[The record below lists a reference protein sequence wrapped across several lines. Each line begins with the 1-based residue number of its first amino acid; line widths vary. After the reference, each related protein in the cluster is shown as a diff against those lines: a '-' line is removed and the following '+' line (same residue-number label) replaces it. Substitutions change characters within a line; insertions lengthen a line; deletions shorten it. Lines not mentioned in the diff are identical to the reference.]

1 MVTRKGATAR
11 GVAPPSATVATLA
24 TYREH
29 ARRYSGDCRTHERGV
44 SRRQAGKSAE
54 LGAELLK
61 LAAPTRRA
69 PGWGPYEI
77 HQFNDDRNARLILE
91 DWGNAA
97 DFQAHMA
104 APEEF
109 SPS

>member
-1 MVTRKGATAR
+1 VIAALTNAAFLGAR
-11 GVAPPSATVATLA
+11 P
-24 TYREH
+24 
-29 ARRYSGDCRTHERGV
+29 
-44 SRRQAGKSAE
+44 GKSAE

-91 DWGNAA
+91 HWGNAA